1 MALGRVRRSEI
12 SESLSAPHFTEIP
25 QSDYSLSM
33 RTLFIIPLVLMSLVS
48 FPSWGET
55 VDSDDVVMRDGLI
68 YEKFTQTPFTGE
80 ITSLVNGKVKNGKK
94 EGIWVFWGEN
104 GQLGAKGMYVNNRN
118 EGYWVHY
125 LEDGTLNKY
134 LTGTYKNGEKVSD

>member
-1 MALGRVRRSEI
+1 MKN
-12 SESLSAPHFTEIP
+12 F
-25 QSDYSLSM
+25 
-33 RTLFIIPLVLMSLVS
+33 LFIPLVVMTVVS

-55 VDSDDVVMRDGLI
+55 VDSGDVVMRGGLI

-80 ITSLVNGKVKNGKK
+80 ITGLVNGKVKNGKK

-104 GQLGAKGMYVNNRN
+104 GQLDAKGMYVNNRN

-134 LTGTYKNGEKVSD
+134 LTGTYKNGVKVSDLTQFNLLLNPSHENLPQRTKTKS